1 MLLDFDISAFE
12 SHSFQYSDS
21 ESEHYIKNI
30 FDETEGLLK
39 QKSFF
44 KKVKATTSLE
54 LQLRLCKWLVFLNN
68 NQSKQTLLHNQLV
81 EAVEHATR
89 NNEIFKS
96 QTSHELE
103 ISFSFFESIFRLRPL
118 YFLKDDLTTPL
129 KLLTIALVYSRYPG
143 MQVRSVQKAF
153 SILETSISEEN
164 LEQFFVYLFVK
175 YENPKFFTSNLEL
188 LNTTEIGVMMHLLQG
203 NNIRTYPHL
212 PMPISK
218 KESFLLMQ
226 NKCLESVL
234 IYKNL
239 FLSFILVAKLLKVFA
254 DEEYLVDFLQSSR
267 TYKHNTLKFAE
278 DFAFWK
284 ETFRCL
290 KRFQTEIYHINN
302 NYISLNE
309 VLDYID
315 YKRYKEND
323 LDFFIKGKNIN
334 DICFEVWQWHQM
346 ETYQLNEES
355 LKLNWNKNPN
365 REILIHR
372 GKEYLFEEI
381 GNAKNLFDESVEMKH
396 CVFSYL
402 HECAFLLCTIWSVKI
417 KINDSFK
424 RLLTIEIS
432 DNQIHQV
439 RGKCNRKPTPLEKK
453 VLREWMSKNG
463 MKVSN
468 NKIC

>member
-21 ESEHYIKNI
+21 ESECYIKNI
-30 FDETEGLLK
+30 CDETEGLLK
-39 QKSFF
+39 HKSFF

-54 LQLRLCKWLVFLNN
+54 LQLRLCKWLVFLNS
-68 NQSKQTLLHNQLV
+68 NQSKQTLLHNRLV

-89 NNEIFKS
+89 NSEIFKS

-103 ISFSFFESIFRLRPL
+103 ISFRFFESIFRLRPL

-153 SILETSISEEN
+153 SILETSISEEK
-164 LEQFFVYLFVK
+164 LDQFFVYLFVK

-234 IYKNL
+234 IYENIL
-239 FLSFILVAKLLKVFA
+239 LGSILVAKLLKVFP

-267 TYKHNTLKFAE
+267 TYRHNTLKFAE

-302 NYISLNE
+302 NYICLYE

-346 ETYQLNEES
+346 DLQNKNEEI
-355 LKLNWNKNPN
+355 LKLNWKKVPKKETLVYN
-365 REILIHR
+365 
-372 GKEYLFEEI
+372 GTEYLFEEI
-381 GNAKNLFDESVEMKH
+381 GNARDLFDESIEMKH

-402 HECAFLLCTIWSVKI
+402 GECAGLSCSIWSVKT
-417 KINDSFK
+417 KTNDGFK
-424 RLLTIEIS
+424 RLLTIEITN
-432 DNQIHQV
+432 NQIHQA
-439 RGKCNRKPTPLEKK
+439 RGKCNRALTALEKK
-453 VLREWMSKNG
+453 VLRQWLSKNAI
-463 MKVSN
+463 KVL
-468 NKIC
+468 NKNIC